1 MKIFIIDPTNRP
13 PQKLIRTITENNRR
27 IDTTNKINTLV
38 LILSLSIINLD
49 NQNIHNKQDNND
61 PNWYAKFNA
70 VILVYS
76 LIHIL

>member
-13 PQKLIRTITENNRR
+13 PQKLVGTITENNRR

-49 NQNIHNKQDNND
+49 NQNIHNKQNNND
-61 PNWYAKFNA
+61 PN
-70 VILVYS
+70 
-76 LIHIL
+76 

>member
-13 PQKLIRTITENNRR
+13 PQKLVGTITENNRR

-61 PNWYAKFNA
+61 PN
-70 VILVYS
+70 
-76 LIHIL
+76 

>member
-13 PQKLIRTITENNRR
+13 PQKLIRTITKNNRR

-49 NQNIHNKQDNND
+49 NQNIHNKQNNND
-61 PNWYAKFNA
+61 PN
-70 VILVYS
+70 
-76 LIHIL
+76 